1 MTFLFNISII
11 TPTLIL
17 TIYNLYSTLNDFE
30 SFINYYFRKVTLR
43 MMKNSIYQY

>member
-11 TPTLIL
+11 TQTLIL
-17 TIYNLYSTLNDFE
+17 TIYNLYGTLNDFKL
-30 SFINYYFRKVTLR
+30 FINNYFRKVTLR